1 MASKP
6 TQRSLKHLRD
16 NGWTVCIV
24 EKFIKHPNMPFGK
37 RIDAFGI
44 GDLLACR
51 PGMREVEMPSGKVY
65 EGRKDCIALV
75 QCCSTD
81 FAKHKEK
88 ILGIPELQTW
98 KESGGVVLLHSW
110 TKRGPRG
117 KRKTYQLREEVL

>member
-6 TQRSLKHLRD
+6 VQRSLKFLRD

-51 PGMREVEMPSGKVY
+51 PRDMYDGFYCDRA
-65 EGRKDCIALV
+65 IALV

-81 FAKHKEK
+81 FAKHKAK
-88 ILGIPELQTW
+88 LLAIPELQIW
-98 KESGGVVLLHSW
+98 KDSGGEVIIHSW

-117 KRKTYQLREEVL
+117 KRKTYQLREEFL

>member
-6 TQRSLKHLRD
+6 VQRSLKHLRD

-51 PGMREVEMPSGKVY
+51 QLDGDHQPGQ
-65 EGRKDCIALV
+65 IALV

-81 FAKHKEK
+81 FAKHKDK
-88 ILGIPELQTW
+88 LLAIPELQTW
-98 KESGGVVLLHSW
+98 KDSGGEVILHGW
-110 TKRGPRG
+110 AKRGPRG
-117 KRKTYQLREEVL
+117 KRKTYQLREEFL

>member
-6 TQRSLKHLRD
+6 VQRSLKHLRD
-16 NGWTVCIV
+16 NGFAVCIV

-37 RIDAFGI
+37 RIDAYGI

-51 PGMREVEMPSGKVY
+51 PPQTNDDYGL
-65 EGRKDCIALV
+65 IALV

-88 ILGIPELQTW
+88 ILGIPEFATW
-98 KESGGVVLLHSW
+98 KQSGGKVILHSW
-110 TKRGPRG
+110 VKKGPRG
-117 KRKTYQLREEVL
+117 KRKTYQLREEFL

>member
-6 TQRSLKHLRD
+6 VQRSLKFLRD

-24 EKFIKHPNMPFGK
+24 EKWIPPRGSMKFGI
-37 RIDAFGI
+37 RLDAFHI

-51 PGMREVEMPSGKVY
+51 RTLKYVQPQTGETYDAPGV
-65 EGRKDCIALV
+65 IALV

-88 ILGIPELQTW
+88 ILGIPEFATW
-98 KESGGVVLLHSW
+98 KAAGGEVILHGW
-110 TKRGPRG
+110 AKRGPRG
-117 KRKTYQLREEVL
+117 KRKTYQLREEFL

>member
-51 PGMREVEMPSGKVY
+51 PSEWVEAGTYRTP
-65 EGRKDCIALV
+65 GRIALV

-88 ILGIPELQTW
+88 ILGIPELEEW
-98 KESGGVVLLHSW
+98 KDSGGIVLLHSW

-117 KRKTYQLREEVL
+117 KRKTYQLREEI